1 MSRFLLVLLVPAALL
16 AQYGTGAILGTVTDP
31 TGAVVPNATVT
42 ARHTA
47 TNETRTFT
55 TDPNGNFE
63 FRAVL
68 SGPWSVTATAP
79 SFKTGTVQDVVL
91 RVNTQVRVDI
101 ALQLGAV
108 SETVQV
114 VALTPQLQTNTAVL
128 GTVIDNRTML
138 ELPLNARNFFDLVAL
153 TPGALRTAGA
163 SSVMDERSIEIG
175 GIRNTSTNAM
185 LDGVDFGVLNIGNP
199 AIALSLDA
207 IDEFKVQMNFMDA
220 SYGHGAAGID
230 MVTKRGA
237 NAFHGV
243 AYDFIR
249 NRSFQAGQ
257 FFRPPAGAPRFS
269 YNQFG
274 ASAGGAIR
282 RDKTFYF
289 GNYEARRRRTGI
301 ILQGL
306 VPTTA
311 NQRGDFSALGRP
323 TRDPNN
329 NNAPFPNNTIPAS
342 RFDPIAQKMI
352 QYFPAP
358 NFIGVRPGINFLV
371 TPSDT
376 ERRDQFTGRIDH
388 RLSDKGTL
396 FGRYSF
402 ADDSLGNVAY
412 IKGKGLIRP
421 DRTQHL
427 ALGYTHLFSSNLISE
442 SRAGFTKAFL
452 ARQSDGERFSTNY
465 VADLGIKNLAPS
477 PGDYTLPNVTLTG
490 YAPGTPTGTA
500 GFVGYG
506 SRIVQNNIYYRLGE
520 TLTWVR
526 GRHSLKI
533 GGDASRLMVGY
544 AQGSAQDGTFNFS
557 GNFAGD
563 SFADYLLGLVQSASG
578 GLGSLG
584 DFGGVA
590 KYSFGTQFQWFV
602 QDDWKITD
610 RLTLNLGVRHEIFLQ
625 WRGRL
630 ANFDLATNRQLLAN
644 RADYF
649 QPGVGGVSGG
659 LVRGSGDPLLP
670 ERPVQTDYNDVAP
683 RLGLAYRLGSKT
695 TVRAGTGVFYAL
707 SIGGDSLNNMT
718 NVAPYFVVA
727 NLTSSPTRPEIFLSQ
742 LFPRP
747 EQTNASV
754 GGNIDPRRR
763 TGYIYQYN
771 FNVQH
776 QVRPGLLV
784 ETGYFGNTGQKQP
797 GPIFVNQP
805 RLPSNPANPE
815 PFAARQPYP
824 LAVPTFSQTAN
835 YQWSNYN
842 AAFFKFEQRFWR
854 GLNYTVAYT
863 WSHFL
868 DSGGAGQN
876 MYNRRPERGPAPNDV
891 RHNFIAGYVCEL
903 PIGRGKS
910 VNLQNR
916 FLDFLAG
923 GWQVNGITNFR
934 SGFPLTIATASDI
947 ANVSTGNQRADATG
961 TKPSK
966 LDPRTSGLLALDR
979 AAYSLPARGT
989 FGNLARGT
997 QPGFGLNNWDFSAI
1011 KNFPVRRLGESSRV
1025 QIRAE
1030 WFNFFNHTQFQNP
1043 NTTFNTSTFGLVTG
1057 TFDPRILQLA
1067 GKLYW

>member
-1 MSRFLLVLLVPAALL
+1 MSRLLGLLLLPATLV
-16 AQYGTGAILGTVTDP
+16 AQYGTGTILGVVTDP
-31 TGAVVPNATVT
+31 TGAVVPNATVS
-42 ARHTA
+42 ARHTG
-47 TNETRTFT
+47 TNETRSFT
-55 TDPNGNFE
+55 TDPNGAYE
-63 FRAVL
+63 FRAIL
-68 SGPWSVTATAP
+68 SGTYTVTATAP
-79 SFKTGTVQDVVL
+79 SFKTATVSDVVL
-91 RVNTQVRVDI
+91 RVNTQVRIDI
-101 ALQLGAV
+101 TLQLGAV
-108 SETVQV
+108 SETIQV
-114 VALTPQLQTNTAVL
+114 EALTPQLQTNTAVL

-230 MVTKRGA
+230 MVTRRGA

-249 NRSFQAGQ
+249 NRAFQAGQ

-274 ASAGGAIR
+274 ASAGGAIH

-289 GNYEARRRRTGI
+289 GNYEGRRRRTGI

-311 NQRGDFSALGRP
+311 NHRGDFSALGRAI
-323 TRDPNN
+323 RDPQNN
-329 NNAPFPNNTIPAS
+329 NQPFPNNTIPAT
-342 RFDPIAQKMI
+342 RFDPITQKLI
-352 QYFPAP
+352 ELFPAP
-358 NFIGVRPGINFLV
+358 NFVGIRPGVNFLV

-376 ERRDQFTGRIDH
+376 ERRDQLTTRIDH

-412 IKGKGLIRP
+412 RKGKGLIRP

-427 ALGYTHLFSSNLISE
+427 ALGYTHLFSNNVISE
-442 SRAGFTKAFL
+442 TRAGFTKAFL
-452 ARQSDGERFSTNY
+452 ARQSDGDRFSTNY
-465 VADLGIKNLAPS
+465 VAQLGLRNLAPS
-477 PGDYTLPNVTLTG
+477 PGDYTEPNVTLTG
-490 YAPGTPTGTA
+490 YFPGNPTGA
-500 GFVGYG
+500 GGFVGYG

-520 TLTWVR
+520 TITWVR

-544 AQGSAQDGTFNFS
+544 AQGSAQNSTLNFS

-563 SFADYLLGLVQSASG
+563 SFADYLLGFAQSASG

-590 KYSFGTQFQWFV
+590 KYSFATQFQWFV

-610 RLTLNLGVRHEIFLQ
+610 RLTLNLGLRHEIFLQ

-630 ANFDLATNRQLLAN
+630 ANFDLAAHRQLLAN

-649 QPGVGGVSGG
+649 EPGVG
-659 LVRGSGDPLLP
+659 LVRGSGAPLLP
-670 ERPVQTDYNDVAP
+670 ERPVRTDYNDLAP
-683 RLGLAYRLGSKT
+683 RFGLAYRLGSRT
-695 TVRAGTGVFYAL
+695 TVRSGLGLFHAL
-707 SIGGDSLNNMT
+707 NLGGDSLNNMT

-727 NLTSSPTRPEIFLSQ
+727 SLTSSPTRPEIFVSQ
-742 LFPRP
+742 LFPPP
-747 EQTNASV
+747 ERTSASV
-754 GGNIDPRRR
+754 SGNIDLRRR

-771 FNVQH
+771 LNLQH
-776 QVRPGLLV
+776 QVRPGLLL
-784 ETGYFGNTGQKQP
+784 EAGYIGNTGQKQP
-797 GPIFVNQP
+797 GTVFVNQP
-805 RLPSNPANPE
+805 RLPANPNNPE
-815 PFAARQPYP
+815 PFTARVPYP
-824 LAVPTFSQTAN
+824 RAVPTFIQTAN

-842 AAFFKFEQRFWR
+842 AGFLKVEQRFSR

-868 DSGGAGQN
+868 DSGAAGQN
-876 MYNRRPERGPAPNDV
+876 MYDRRPERGPAGNDV
-891 RHNFIAGYVCEL
+891 RHNFIAGYVYEL
-903 PIGRGKS
+903 PIGRGKA
-910 VNLQNR
+910 VNLQNPV
-916 FLDFLAG
+916 LDFLAG

-934 SGFPLTIATASDI
+934 SGFPLTIGTAQDI
-947 ANVSTGNQRADATG
+947 ANVSTGNQRANAASQA
-961 TKPSK
+961 PRK
-966 LDPRTSGLLALDR
+966 LDPRTNGLLGLDR

-1011 KNFPVRRLGESSRV
+1011 KNFPVRWLGEAGRL

-1043 NTTFNTSTFGLVTG
+1043 NTTFNTPTFGLVTA